1 MATKSAKKSKASS
14 KAPAKPSSSK
24 PIKKASTTSTDKQS
38 KSVTSATAKAK
49 SAPAKST
56 AVKAS
61 EQKPADSKTPISQ
74 QAKGTTKITPKPQA
88 KEIAKPDHKNIA
100 STSMNMKTSEKLA
113 REELREELIEEKSRA
128 KVLGSGE
135 DHDLFTHEELNAFR
149 KMLREEKE
157 SILQKAKA
165 AVESGQIHIDTN
177 EIKDDV
183 DLATATVEQ
192 NLTFRLLDRDR
203 KLLSGIERALEKID
217 SGEFGYCEG
226 TGEPIPKRRLEL
238 RPWCRYS
245 VKYKEQLERTKKTG
259 RGVADDDEEY

>member
-1 MATKSAKKSKASS
+1 MATKSAKKSKTSS
-14 KAPAKPSSSK
+14 KVPVKPSSSK
-24 PIKKASTTSTDKQS
+24 PIKKASTTSPDKQS
-38 KSVTSATAKAK
+38 KSPINTKATVAAKTNEPK
-49 SAPAKST
+49 LVNNKST
-56 AVKAS
+56 VS
-61 EQKPADSKTPISQ
+61 E
-74 QAKGTTKITPKPQA
+74 QAKGAAKVAPKQA
-88 KEIAKPDHKNIA
+88 SKDMVKPDHKNIA
-100 STSMNMKTSEKLA
+100 STSMNIKTSEKLA

-128 KVLGSGE
+128 KGLGSGE
-135 DHDLFTHEELNAFR
+135 DHELFTHEELNAFR
-149 KMLREEKE
+149 KMLKEEKE

>member
-1 MATKSAKKSKASS
+1 MATKSAKKSKTSS
-14 KAPAKPSSSK
+14 KVPAKSSSSK
-24 PIKKASTTSTDKQS
+24 PAKKALTTSTVKQS
-38 KSVTSATAKAK
+38 KNPINTKSPVAAK
-49 SAPAKST
+49 T
-56 AVKAS
+56 T
-61 EQKPADSKTPISQ
+61 EQKPVNNKTTVSQ
-74 QAKGTTKITPKPQA
+74 QTKGNTKITPKPTQ
-88 KEIAKPDHKNIA
+88 KETAKPDHKNIG
-100 STSMNMKTSEKLA
+100 STSMNLKTSEKLA
-113 REELREELIEEKSRA
+113 REELREELIEEKSRIKA
-128 KVLGSGE
+128 LGSGE
-135 DHDLFTHEELNAFR
+135 DHELFTHEELNAFR
-149 KMLREEKE
+149 KMLKEEKE